1 MNALKRLSAIIV
13 AISIIGSAVV
23 WSLKSTFATKEIV
36 VESQDLMKVYHDT
49 DMDAHKVQEALERK
63 LLASEIALEI
73 EKMHHG
79 HKTKERTKHEPT
91 SIDDAKEA
99 ELSYEVKRLSLQPI
113 KIK

>member
-36 VESQDLMKVYHDT
+36 VESQDLMKVYHDM

-63 LLASEIALEI
+63 LIAIEIALEV
-73 EKMHHG
+73 EKLHHE
-79 HKTKERTKHEPT
+79 HSKKRTKKEPT
-91 SIDDAKEA
+91 AVEDAKEA
-99 ELSYEVKRLSLQPI
+99 ALAYEFKRLSLEPI
-113 KIK
+113 AIK

>member
-49 DMDAHKVQEALERK
+49 DMEAHKIQEALERK
-63 LLASEIALEI
+63 LIAIEIALEV
-73 EKMHHG
+73 EKLHHE
-79 HKTKERTKHEPT
+79 HSKKRTKKEPT
-91 SIDDAKEA
+91 AVEDAKEA
-99 ELSYEVKRLSLQPI
+99 ALAYEFKRLSLEPI
-113 KIK
+113 AIK